1 MNPLFLTDGYK
12 LSHHKM
18 YPEGTENVY
27 SNFTPRSNKHAP
39 KGIDGKSIDS
49 IVSFGQQMA
58 VIYIHDMFKRSFF
71 SRRKADVL
79 AELEQEFSDYLGTA
93 YDVSHF
99 EALHDL
105 GYLPIIVKSL
115 PEGDLV
121 PMGVPVLTIE
131 NTNKDFYWLPNYL
144 ETLLSQL
151 LWKPMTSATIAFE
164 YRKLFE
170 FFVKKTDS
178 KNIGFVPFM
187 GHDFSARGL
196 DPFTTI
202 TSGLGH
208 LLSFTGSDSISA
220 IKGGRKYYH
229 QEGVIAMGVPAS
241 EHSVMCAGGAED
253 EIETFRR
260 ILKAYPTG
268 VVSIVSDTWDLWHVC
283 TNILPRLKDEIMAR
297 DGKVVIRP
305 DSGNPADIIC
315 GFKGDCYQDE
325 DGKWLMLEGDIEY
338 PETVIKGVVEL
349 LYEVFGGTTSD
360 EGYKVLDPHIG
371 VIYGDS
377 ITITIAQD
385 ILERLEVKGFAA
397 TNVVLGIGSYT
408 YQFNTRD
415 SFGFAMKATNVTI
428 KGVDTPIFKDPIT
441 DSGTKKSAKGL
452 LCVGNDED
460 GTYKLIDQVSRR
472 SSEIGWLRVI
482 YQDGIFH
489 NTEKL
494 EQIKNRVSTNI
505 NNYAKPA

>member
-1 MNPLFLTDGYK
+1 
-12 LSHHKM
+12 
-18 YPEGTENVY
+18 
-27 SNFTPRSNKHAP
+27 
-39 KGIDGKSIDS
+39 
-49 IVSFGQQMA
+49 
-58 VIYIHDMFKRSFF
+58 
-71 SRRKADVL
+71 
-79 AELEQEFSDYLGTA
+79 
-93 YDVSHF
+93 
-99 EALHDL
+99 
-105 GYLPIIVKSL
+105 
-115 PEGDLV
+115 
-121 PMGVPVLTIE
+121 
-131 NTNKDFYWLPNYL
+131 
-144 ETLLSQL
+144 
-151 LWKPMTSATIAFE
+151 
-164 YRKLFE
+164 
-170 FFVKKTDS
+170 
-178 KNIGFVPFM
+178 
-187 GHDFSARGL
+187 
-196 DPFTTI
+196 
-202 TSGLGH
+202 
-208 LLSFTGSDSISA
+208 
-220 IKGGRKYYH
+220 
-229 QEGVIAMGVPAS
+229 
-241 EHSVMCAGGAED
+241 MCAGGAED